1 MRSVLHYCSEDIV
14 WQEVPGEASLAYT
27 VTGCPVGCKGCH
39 SIDSWP
45 AGSGTPLLPDYF
57 MGRLT
62 QYRGLISCVLF
73 LGGEWQ
79 PEALLTLLRLSRA
92 QGLKTCLYT
101 GLDTV
106 SDELS
111 QELDYLKT
119 GPWIAARGGLESSD
133 TNQRFT
139 DVASGECLNFHFW
152 SSNN

>member
-1 MRSVLHYCSEDIV
+1 MESVLHYCSEDIV
-14 WQEVPGEASLAYT
+14 WQEVPGETSIAYT
-27 VTGCPVGCKGCH
+27 VTGCPLGCKGCH
-39 SIDSWP
+39 STDSWP

-57 MGRLT
+57 MTRLT

-106 SDELS
+106 SDELVE
-111 QELDYLKT
+111 ELDYLKT
-119 GPWIAARGGLESSD
+119 GPWIAARGGLDNPD

-139 DVASGECLNFHFW
+139 DVASGKCLNFHFW
-152 SSNN
+152 PSNS